1 MTVASVRPSFSVT
14 SLRARPRVRW
24 GTRAALALVLL
35 LGLTGATR
43 AQSILG
49 TVRGTVFDAQRN
61 VVPGASVVVTDES
74 TNVARDAVTDTE
86 GNFEVSGLRPGS
98 YRVEVSLA

>member
-1 MTVASVRPSFSVT
+1 MTVASVRSSFGAT
-14 SLRARPRVRW
+14 NPGAQPRVRW
-24 GTRAALALVLL
+24 AARAALAFVLL
-35 LGLTGATR
+35 LGIAGGAR
-43 AQSILG
+43 AQSVLG

-86 GNFEVSGLRPGS
+86 GNFEVPNLRPGS
-98 YRVEVSLA
+98 YSVEVSL